1 MWSAYVHEFS
11 ALLAQL
17 ATWLDGSYGLAILL
31 LAMAARLALLPMTL
45 HAAEQGWLRQLKLKP
60 LQPELERL
68 RKQHGGD
75 PMAYSQA
82 MRRLHKQHGIPTGM
96 KAGLLAALIQL
107 PLGLGVYTAVR
118 DGVARAGSFLWIPKL
133 ARPDLVLT
141 LIVTA
146 LSIAAMMLNPMLPE
160 QARVLLQWLPVVM
173 TFFVVWHLSAALV
186 LYYAGASSVGLLQMA
201 LLRRR
206 VRLHGTHLPA

>member
-1 MWSAYVHEFS
+1 MWSAYVDEFA

-17 ATWLDGSYGLAILL
+17 AAWLDGSYGLAILL

-45 HAAEQGWLRQLKLKP
+45 HAAGQSWLRQVKLKA
-60 LQPELERL
+60 LQPKLERL

-75 PMAYSQA
+75 PMAYAQA
-82 MRRLHKQHGIPTGM
+82 VRRLHAEHGIPTGM
-96 KAGLLAALIQL
+96 KASLLAALIQL

-118 DGVARAGSFLWIPKL
+118 DGVAKAGPFLWIPKL
-133 ARPDLVLT
+133 ARPDLLLT

-146 LSIAAMMLNPMLPE
+146 LSIAAMSLNPMLPE
-160 QARVLLQWLPVVM
+160 QARLLVQWLPVVM
-173 TFFVVWHLSAALV
+173 TFLVVWHLSAALA
-186 LYYAGASSVGLLQMA
+186 LYYAGSSSVGLLQMV

-206 VRLHGTHLPA
+206 IGAHSA